1 MKNLIQTSLLALAV
15 LLSLNF
21 ALVAKGNSG
30 TKNLENSEKSLLS
43 AIDSENRGLSVSSIQ
58 VLGELNSVKAVLPL
72 LKVLHTSDSEEARIA
87 ASVSLYKIGDSRG
100 IYAVKMASKYDS
112 SKRVRKICSKV
123 YSQYLRENKVT

>member
-1 MKNLIQTSLLALAV
+1 MKNLIQTFLLALAV

-21 ALVAKGNSG
+21 ALVAKGNS
-30 TKNLENSEKSLLS
+30 TVKNFENSEKSLLS
-43 AIDSENRGLSVSSIQ
+43 AIDSENMGLSVSSIQ

-72 LKVLHTSDSEEARIA
+72 LKVLHTNDSEEARIA

-112 SKRVRKICSKV
+112 SKRVRKICEKV